1 MKKIVLM
8 LLVLVLIGC
17 ATKKIE
23 YVSVRDTILVTRSDT
38 INKILHFYDSVQVVD
53 SVFVFQTDSM
63 KVKEIWRTR
72 TQIITKHDTIN
83 HFTNASKTIA
93 NTETH
98 RSKNV
103 KTNDPVWLVLIF
115 TVVIIILGMW
125 MSVSWRKWRVL

>member
-1 MKKIVLM
+1 MKKIMML
-8 LLVLVLIGC
+8 LLVLVLTGC

-23 YVSVRDTILVTRSDT
+23 YVSVRDTVLVTRSDT

-83 HFTNASKTIA
+83 HFTDASKMVA

-103 KTNDPVWLVLIF
+103 KTKIPKWFIWFYTIIFFTLGVVWVLARI
-115 TVVIIILGMW
+115 
-125 MSVSWRKWRVL
+125 KKK